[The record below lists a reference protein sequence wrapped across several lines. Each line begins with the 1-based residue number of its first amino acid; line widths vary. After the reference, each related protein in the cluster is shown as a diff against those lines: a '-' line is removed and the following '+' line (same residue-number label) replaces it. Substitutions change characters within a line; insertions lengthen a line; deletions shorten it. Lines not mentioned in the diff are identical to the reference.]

1 MSISI
6 LHFEPVAV
14 GCGLLLVFTVVA
26 LLVLPI
32 SLRMALLIT
41 LMFAHKQLE
50 RDRWALVRTHQ
61 WRWVRHVYQCLSI
74 YHFAWRLDVATNN
87 LPVPKDALK
96 LYPSGSHILKDILE
110 TGPQTFQSKPTN
122 RVQIESLMECVCS
135 LVPGIVHQSGGA
147 TPLVLDVGAGKALFT
162 RAVYEALDRKVAA
175 VALDSRRQRDGDQ
188 FYDPPPKSR
197 RKASTDDADETDDN
211 NDTGD
216 DYENDDDDAPYT
228 RIVADVRSLS
238 SNKNSLLPV
247 LLRDSKGG
255 GVISVTKH
263 LCGGATD
270 ESLMAMC
277 APPLDEFVGAC
288 CLAPCCHQKIKRRA
302 QYCNMPYLES
312 VGFCQ
317 THIGLRGG
325 VQDPDLKT
333 LGKLICMSRV
343 DSLKSF
349 EYRKSKLLQLLGFRR
364 ASALGRKA
372 RRLLEEGRIRYL
384 RDHGFEDAHLVRYCD
399 ESITGD
405 NFVIIGTKTKKRRD
419 E

>member
-1 MSISI
+1 MSIPI
-6 LHFEPVAV
+6 LRFEPVAV
-14 GCGLLLVFTVVA
+14 GCGLLLVSTVVA

-32 SLRMALLIT
+32 SLRLTLLIT

-74 YHFAWRLDVATNN
+74 YHFAWRLDSATDR
-87 LPVPKDALK
+87 LPVPKDAMK
-96 LYPSGSHILKDILE
+96 LYPSGSHILTEILQ

-122 RVQIESLMECVCS
+122 RAQIESLMECVCS

-147 TPLVLDVGAGKALFT
+147 MPLVLDVGAGKALFT
-162 RAVYEALDRKVAA
+162 RAVYEALDRKVAT
-175 VALDSRRQRDGDQ
+175 VALDSRRQRDQDQ
-188 FYDPPPKSR
+188 FYDPPPMATIS
-197 RKASTDDADETDDN
+197 ADDADAADDN
-211 NDTGD
+211 NAT
-216 DYENDDDDAPYT
+216 DDDAPYT
-228 RIVADVRSLS
+228 RIVADVRTLS
-238 SNKNSLLPV
+238 SNKNSLL
-247 LLRDSKGG
+247 LTLHDSKGG
-255 GVISVTKH
+255 GVLSVTKH

-288 CLAPCCHQKIKRRA
+288 CLAPCCHQKIRRRD

-333 LGKLICMSRV
+333 FGKLICMSRV
-343 DSLKSF
+343 EELKSF

-384 RDHGFEDAHLVRYCD
+384 QDYGFEDAHLVRYCD

-405 NFVIIGTKTKKRRD
+405 NYAIIGTKTKKKGVTS
-419 E
+419 ESCSGQE

>member
-6 LHFEPVAV
+6 LRFEPVAV
-14 GCGLLLVFTVVA
+14 GCGLALVVTVVA
-26 LLVLPI
+26 LLVLPM
-32 SLRMALLIT
+32 SLRLALLIT
-41 LMFAHKQLE
+41 LIFANKQLE

-74 YHFAWRLDVATNN
+74 YHFAWRLDCATNR
-87 LPVPKDALK
+87 LPVPQDALK
-96 LYPSGSHILKDILE
+96 LHPSGSHILKEILA

-135 LVPGIVHQSGGA
+135 LVPGIVQQSGGA

-175 VALDSRRQRDGDQ
+175 VALDSRKQRDQDQ
-188 FYDPPPKSR
+188 FYDPLPQ
-197 RKASTDDADETDDN
+197 STRTRTAFTEDADETDDN
-211 NDTGD
+211 HGT
-216 DYENDDDDAPYT
+216 EDDAAYT

-238 SNKNSLLPV
+238 SDKNSLLPV

-255 GVISVTKH
+255 GVLSVTKH

-288 CLAPCCHQKIKRRA
+288 CLAPCCHQKIRRRD

-312 VGFCQ
+312 VGFCR

-343 DSLKSF
+343 EELKSF
-349 EYRKSKLLQLLGFRR
+349 EYSKSKLLQLLGFQR

-384 RDHGFEDAHLVRYCD
+384 QDHGFEDAHLVRYCD

-405 NFVIIGTKTKKRRD
+405 NYAIIGTKTKK
-419 E
+419 

>member
-1 MSISI
+1 MSIFSI
-6 LHFEPVAV
+6 LRFEPVAV
-14 GCGLLLVFTVVA
+14 GCGLLLLFTGVA
-26 LLVLPI
+26 LLVLPL
-32 SLRMALLIT
+32 SLRLALLIT

-61 WRWVRHVYQCLSI
+61 WRWVRHVYQSLSI
-74 YHFAWRLDVATNN
+74 YHFAWRLDFATKT

-96 LYPSGSHILKDILE
+96 LHPSSSHILNEILQ

-162 RAVYEALDRKVAA
+162 RAIYEALDRKVAA
-175 VALDSRRQRDGDQ
+175 VALDSRRQHDEDQ
-188 FYDPPPKSR
+188 FYDPPLTSKRTR
-197 RKASTDDADETDDN
+197 RMDETDDS
-211 NDTGD
+211 NDTF
-216 DYENDDDDAPYT
+216 DDAPYT

-238 SNKNSLLPV
+238 SHKNNLLPV

-288 CLAPCCHQKIKRRA
+288 CLAPCCHQKIRRRD

-312 VGFCQ
+312 VGFCK
-317 THIGLRGG
+317 THIGIRGG
-325 VQDPDLKT
+325 VQSPDLKT
-333 LGKLICMSRV
+333 LGRLICMSRV
-343 DSLKSF
+343 EELKSF

-384 RDHGFEDAHLVRYCD
+384 QDHGFEDAHLVRYCD

-405 NFVIIGTKTKKRRD
+405 NFAIIGTKNKEKRKD

>member
-1 MSISI
+1 MFISI
-6 LHFEPVAV
+6 LRFEPVAM
-14 GCGLLLVFTVVA
+14 GCGVLLVFTFVA

-32 SLRMALLIT
+32 SMRLALLIT

-74 YHFAWRLDVATNN
+74 YHFAWRLDCATKT

-96 LYPSGSHILKDILE
+96 LHPSGSHILKEILQ

-122 RVQIESLMECVCS
+122 RLQIESLMECVCS

-175 VALDSRRQRDGDQ
+175 VALDSRRQRDQDQ
-188 FYDPPPKSR
+188 FYDPPPKSKR
-197 RKASTDDADETDDN
+197 RRVAPTDDADETDDN
-211 NDTGD
+211 NDT
-216 DYENDDDDAPYT
+216 DDDAPYT

-238 SNKNSLLPV
+238 TNKNSLLPV

-255 GVISVTKH
+255 GVLSVTKH

-288 CLAPCCHQKIKRRA
+288 CLAPCCHQKIRRRD

-312 VGFCQ
+312 VGFCK
-317 THIGLRGG
+317 THIGIRGG

-333 LGKLICMSRV
+333 FGKLICMSRV
-343 DSLKSF
+343 EELKSF

-384 RDHGFEDAHLVRYCD
+384 QDHGFEDAHLVRYCD

-405 NFVIIGTKTKKRRD
+405 NFAIIGTKTKKKRRD